1 MPQHNRR
8 GSGASQ
14 RCRVGVAGANIFK
27 NFIIRLKY
35 RSCCSSSS
43 SRLLFIQK
51 FTWISRTNSK
61 FKLKLEKVFFM
72 LFSFTFWFCCFSFF
86 FFVLLQEL
94 IVRVLGVA
102 LIVQLYV
109 CACVCSIYVYVFAF
123 VLCICSLQK
132 QESKTRHN
140 VSFCSACANGI
151 WPIYASSYSTH
162 SHTHTH
168 TDRHTHRL
176 AYWVTFSLQG
186 FKFVVSVFFVCV
198 AFLTLQLTRGNFS
211 IFSSLSRRSHLQLE
225 VNWVTSTVG

>member
-1 MPQHNRR
+1 
-8 GSGASQ
+8 
-14 RCRVGVAGANIFK
+14 
-27 NFIIRLKY
+27 
-35 RSCCSSSS
+35 
-43 SRLLFIQK
+43 
-51 FTWISRTNSK
+51 
-61 FKLKLEKVFFM
+61 M
-72 LFSFTFWFCCFSFF
+72 LFSFTFWFCCFSF

-109 CACVCSIYVYVFAF
+109 CAYVCSIYVYVFAF
-123 VLCICSLQK
+123 VLCVCSLQK

-162 SHTHTH
+162 SHTRTQWHSHTQIGILSNV
-168 TDRHTHRL
+168 L
-176 AYWVTFSLQG
+176 AAGFQICSLC
-186 FKFVVSVFFVCV
+186 FFLCA